1 MSNKELADI
10 SSIELFAGIGV
21 ERGARGDGQE
31 DMRAADGEGEG
42 EGRHGREVG
51 APQKIF

>member
-1 MSNKELADI
+1 MSNKELAVI
-10 SSIELFAGIGV
+10 SSILLPGIGV